1 VERKERKAGSGKLAE
16 SRKNTESRYKGLKLT
31 EWLKE
36 GRKAERGEKG

>member
-1 VERKERKAGSGKLAE
+1 VERKERKTGNGKLAE
-16 SRKNTESRYKGLKLT
+16 SRNKTESRYKGLKWT